1 MPDPYELAPE
11 PITPDLPGEVVLSES
26 EEELIDAAASDLF
39 LQAMTCV
46 RTFGDFHLAI
56 TGGRVQERL
65 CMRLMVDPK
74 FRSLPWTRT
83 QLWAATQGAL
93 PDEPASTEIIDEVL
107 RDFAGIPRSQIH
119 LVPPGDGATENY
131 ERQLLEALGWRERGH
146 DRLDFVLASL
156 DTDGSVGGIGSG
168 EDLAGGRVVTV
179 YQGGARG
186 RRIAMTPW
194 FVSGTRFLAILAGG
208 DDSRPH
214 IARLAS
220 SPEDR
225 RAFNEMIPV
234 NGVRRWYLDHTA
246 AGL

>member
-11 PITPDLPGEVVLSES
+11 PLTPDLPGEVVLSES

-39 LQAMTCV
+39 LQATTCV

-83 QLWAATQGAL
+83 QLWIATQGAL
-93 PDEPASTEIIDEVL
+93 PDEPEGTEIIDEVL

-119 LVPPGDGATENY
+119 PVPAGEDAHADY
-131 ERQLLEALGWRERGH
+131 ERQILESLGWRERGH

-156 DTDGSVGGIGSG
+156 DADGSVAGIGSG
-168 EDLAGGRVVTV
+168 EDLTGGRIVTM

-186 RRIAMTPW
+186 QRVAMTPW
-194 FVSGTRFLAILAGG
+194 FVSGTRFLALLASGQS
-208 DDSRPH
+208 SRPL

-220 SPEDR
+220 SAADR
-225 RAFNEMIPV
+225 RAFNEAIPV
-234 NGVRRWYLDHTA
+234 NGVRRWYLDRTA

>member
-39 LQAMTCV
+39 LQAATCV

-56 TGGRVQERL
+56 TGGRVQEHL

-83 QLWAATQGAL
+83 QLWVATQGAL
-93 PDEPASTEIIDEVL
+93 PDEPAGTEIIDEVL

-119 LVPPGDGATENY
+119 LVPTGQAAHEDY
-131 ERQLLEALGWRERGH
+131 ERQILESLGWRERGH

-156 DTDGSVGGIGSG
+156 DSDGSVAGIGTG
-168 EDLAGGRVVTV
+168 EDLAGGRIVTT
-179 YQGGARG
+179 YHGGARG
-186 RRIAMTPW
+186 HRVAMTPW
-194 FVSGTRFLAILAGG
+194 FVSGTRFLALLASGRAA
-208 DDSRPH
+208 RPH

-220 SPEDR
+220 SAADR
-225 RAFNEMIPV
+225 RAFNDLIPL
-234 NGVRRWYLDHTA
+234 NGVRRWYLDRAA

>member
-83 QLWAATQGAL
+83 QLWLAAEGAM
-93 PDEPASTEIIDEVL
+93 PDQPAGTEIIDEVL

-119 LVPPGDGATENY
+119 LVPAGEAAHEDY
-131 ERQLLEALGWRERGH
+131 EQQLLETLGWRERGH
-146 DRLDFVLASL
+146 DRLDFVLGSL
-156 DTDGSVGGIGSG
+156 DADGSVAGIGAG
-168 EDLAGGRVVTV
+168 DDLTGGRIVTV
-179 YQGGARG
+179 YQGGIRG
-186 RRIAMTPW
+186 RRVAMTPW
-194 FVSGTRFLAILAGG
+194 FVSGTRFLALLAAGE
-208 DDSRPH
+208 DARPL
-214 IARLAS
+214 IAQLAS
-220 SPEDR
+220 SPEQR
-225 RAFNEMIPV
+225 RAFNDLIPI
-234 NGVRRWYLDHTA
+234 NGVRRWYIDRPA